1 MSRLHVNCGYSPAP
15 HHLHTQEILKE
26 MKKSDEY
33 KYRVFMCRAPELAI
47 YREIMKEKMRYDDT
61 EIY

>member
-1 MSRLHVNCGYSPAP
+1 MEQSKKTMSRLHVNCGYSPAP

-33 KYRVFMCRAPELAI
+33 KYRVLINIDMCALI
-47 YREIMKEKMRYDDT
+47 NVL
-61 EIY
+61 